1 MHFSWA
7 APEFGPFLGGEKVLE
22 PAGVLRGG
30 VKWQA
35 GSRCGLFG
43 AGCASSPCDGR
54 AVGGDPPRV
63 CSRGAPDPPESALG
77 ALAIYDMIYNMPR
90 IYNLILYRIY
100 NPFAISP

>member
-1 MHFSWA
+1 MVCSGRGA
-7 APEFGPFLGGEKVLE
+7 RLRRAGGQM
-22 PAGVLRGG
+22 A
-30 VKWQA
+30 
-35 GSRCGLFG
+35 
-43 AGCASSPCDGR
+43 
-54 AVGGDPPRV
+54 GGDPPRV